1 MRVLV
6 VDDEAAVRD
15 ALVRA
20 MDSEGYETRAVR
32 DGATALTE
40 IQQWHPEVVLLD
52 VLMPFMDG
60 VTACKQLRARGDRT
74 PILMLTARDAVAD
87 RIAGLDAGA
96 DDYLVK
102 PFDLDELLARVRAL
116 VRRTYPDDGAVLSCA
131 DLVMDTTAHQVR
143 RGERVVELTRT
154 EFALLE
160 VFLRNS
166 GQALPRET
174 LIERVWGHELG
185 QSSNSLEVYIRYLRR
200 KLEVDAQP
208 RLIHTIRGVG
218 YRLGPPP

>member
-1 MRVLV
+1 MIRGVRVLV
-6 VDDEAAVRD
+6 VDDEVAVRD

-20 MDSEGYETRAVR
+20 LDSEGYEALAAG

-40 IQQWHPEVVLLD
+40 VARWQPDAVVLD

-60 VTACKQLRARGDRT
+60 LTACRTLRGRGDRT

-87 RIAGLDAGA
+87 RIEGLDAGA

-116 VRRTYPDDGAVLSCA
+116 LRRTNPEDGVVLSAA
-131 DLVMDTTAHQVR
+131 DLVLDTAAHTVR
-143 RGERVVELTRT
+143 RGGREIELSRT

-160 VFLRNS
+160 VLLRNA

-174 LIERVWGHELG
+174 LIDRVWGHN
-185 QSSNSLEVYIRYLRR
+185 SSNALEVYIRYLRR
-200 KLEVDAQP
+200 KVEADGEPV
-208 RLIHTIRGVG
+208 LIHTVRGVG
-218 YRLGPPP
+218 YRLGPT

>member
-20 MDSEGYETRAVR
+20 LDSEGYETRSAG
-32 DGATALTE
+32 DGANALSE
-40 IQQWHPEVVLLD
+40 VARWQPEVVVLD
-52 VLMPFMDG
+52 VAMPFMDG
-60 VTACKQLRARGDRT
+60 LTMCRTLRGRGDRT

-87 RIAGLDAGA
+87 RIEGLDAGA

-116 VRRTYPDDGAVLSCA
+116 VRRTYPEDGAVLSAA
-131 DLVMDTTAHQVR
+131 DLVMDTAAHTVR
-143 RGERVVELTRT
+143 RGGREIELSRT

-160 VFLRNS
+160 VLLRNA
-166 GQALPRET
+166 GQSLPRET
-174 LIERVWGHELG
+174 LIDRVWGR
-185 QSSNSLEVYIRYLRR
+185 QSSNALEVYIRYLRR
-200 KLEVDAQP
+200 KIESEGEP
-208 RLIHTIRGVG
+208 PLIHTVRGVG
-218 YRLGPPP
+218 YRLGPS

>member
-20 MDSEGYETRAVR
+20 LDSEGYETRSAG
-32 DGATALTE
+32 DGANALSE
-40 IQQWHPEVVLLD
+40 VARWQPEVVVLD
-52 VLMPFMDG
+52 VAMPFMDG
-60 VTACKQLRARGDRT
+60 LTMCRTLRGRGDRT

-87 RIAGLDAGA
+87 RIEGLDAGA

-116 VRRTYPDDGAVLSCA
+116 VRRTYPEDGAVLSAA
-131 DLVMDTTAHQVR
+131 DLVMDTTAHTVR
-143 RGERVVELTRT
+143 RGGREIELSRT

-160 VFLRNS
+160 VLLRNA
-166 GQALPRET
+166 GQSLPRET
-174 LIERVWGHELG
+174 LIDRVWGR
-185 QSSNSLEVYIRYLRR
+185 QSSNALEVYIRYLRR
-200 KLEVDAQP
+200 KIESEGEP
-208 RLIHTIRGVG
+208 PLIHTVRGVG
-218 YRLGPPP
+218 YRLGPS

>member
-6 VDDEAAVRD
+6 VDDETSVRE

-20 MDSEGYETRAVR
+20 LDSEGYETHAAA
-32 DGATALTE
+32 DGASALAE
-40 IQQWHPEVVLLD
+40 IARWQPEVVVLD

-60 VTACKQLRARGDRT
+60 LTACRTLRGRGDRT
-74 PILMLTARDAVAD
+74 PILMLTARDAVSD
-87 RIAGLDAGA
+87 RIEGLDAGA

-116 VRRTYPDDGAVLSCA
+116 LRRTYPEDGVLLSVA
-131 DLVMDTTAHQVR
+131 DLVMDTGAHTVR
-143 RGERVVELTRT
+143 RGGRDIELSRT

-160 VFLRNS
+160 VLLRNA

-174 LIERVWGHELG
+174 LIDRVWGH

-200 KLEVDAQP
+200 KIQAPEEVP
-208 RLIHTIRGVG
+208 LIHTVRGVG
-218 YRLGPPP
+218 YRLGAA

>member
-1 MRVLV
+1 M
-6 VDDEAAVRD
+6 VDDEPAVRE

-20 MDSEGYETRAVR
+20 LGSEGYETHAAG

-40 IQQWHPEVVLLD
+40 VASWQPEVVVLD

-60 VTACKQLRARGDRT
+60 LTTCRTLRGRGDRT

-116 VRRTYPDDGAVLSCA
+116 VRRTYPEDGAVLSA
-131 DLVMDTTAHQVR
+131 GDLVMDTAACTVR
-143 RGERVVELTRT
+143 RDGTEIELSRT

-160 VFLRNS
+160 VLLRNA

-174 LIERVWGHELG
+174 LIDRVWGHRT
-185 QSSNSLEVYIRYLRR
+185 SNSLEVYIRYLRR
-200 KLEVDAQP
+200 KLEAGDRP
-208 RLIHTIRGVG
+208 PLIHTVRGVG
-218 YRLGPPP
+218 YRLGPA

>member
-6 VDDEAAVRD
+6 VDDEDAVRE

-20 MDSEGYETRAVR
+20 MDSEGYETCAAG
-32 DGATALTE
+32 DGAAALAE
-40 IQQWHPEVVLLD
+40 IERWQPEVVLLD

-60 VTACKQLRARGDRT
+60 LTACRRLRARGDRT

-87 RIAGLDAGA
+87 RVDGLDAGA

-131 DLVMDTTAHQVR
+131 DLVMDTTAHEVR
-143 RGERVVELTRT
+143 RGARLVELSRT
-154 EFALLE
+154 EFSLLE
-160 VFLRNS
+160 VLLRNE

-174 LIERVWGHELG
+174 LIERVWGTGLG
-185 QSSNSLEVYIRYLRR
+185 STSNSLEVYIRYLRR
-200 KLEVDAQP
+200 KLEAGSEP
-208 RLIHTIRGVG
+208 RLIHTLRGIG
-218 YRLGPPP
+218 YRLAPP

>member
-20 MDSEGYETRAVR
+20 LDSEGYETRPAT

-40 IQQWHPEVVLLD
+40 IAAWQPEVVVLD

-60 VTACKQLRARGDRT
+60 LTMCRTLRGRGDRT

-87 RIAGLDAGA
+87 RIEGLDAGA

-116 VRRTYPDDGAVLSCA
+116 VRRTQPDDGAVLSCG
-131 DLVMDTTAHQVR
+131 DLVLDTTAHTVR
-143 RGERVVELTRT
+143 RAGREIELSRT

-160 VFLRNS
+160 VLLRNA
-166 GQALPRET
+166 GQSLPRET
-174 LIERVWGHELG
+174 LVDRVWGHH
-185 QSSNSLEVYIRYLRR
+185 SSNSLEVYIRYLRR
-200 KLEVDAQP
+200 KIESDGEPA
-208 RLIHTIRGVG
+208 LIHTVRGVG
-218 YRLGPPP
+218 YRLGVS

>member
-1 MRVLV
+1 MIRGVRVLV
-6 VDDEAAVRD
+6 VDDEVAVRD

-20 MDSEGYETRAVR
+20 LDSEGYEALAAG

-40 IQQWHPEVVLLD
+40 VARWQPDAVVLD

-60 VTACKQLRARGDRT
+60 LTACRTLRGRGDRT

-87 RIAGLDAGA
+87 RIEGLDAGA

-116 VRRTYPDDGAVLSCA
+116 LRRTNPEDGVVLSAA
-131 DLVMDTTAHQVR
+131 DLVLDTAAHTVR
-143 RGERVVELTRT
+143 RGGREIELSRT

-160 VFLRNS
+160 VLLRNA

-174 LIERVWGHELG
+174 LIDRVWGHN
-185 QSSNSLEVYIRYLRR
+185 SSNALEVYIRYLRR
-200 KLEVDAQP
+200 KVEVDGEP
-208 RLIHTIRGVG
+208 VLIHTVRGVG
-218 YRLGPPP
+218 YRLGPT

>member
-6 VDDEAAVRD
+6 VDDEDAVRE

-20 MDSEGYETRAVR
+20 MDSEGYETRAAG
-32 DGATALTE
+32 DGAAALAE
-40 IQQWHPEVVLLD
+40 IERWQPEVVLLD

-60 VTACKQLRARGDRT
+60 LTACRRLRARGDRT

-87 RIAGLDAGA
+87 RVDGLDAGA

-131 DLVMDTTAHQVR
+131 DLVMDTTAHEVR
-143 RGERVVELTRT
+143 RGTRLVELSRT

-160 VFLRNS
+160 VLLRNE

-174 LIERVWGHELG
+174 LIERVWGAGLG
-185 QSSNSLEVYIRYLRR
+185 STSNSLEVYIRYLRR
-200 KLEVDAQP
+200 KLEADNEP
-208 RLIHTIRGVG
+208 RLIHTLRGIG
-218 YRLGPPP
+218 YRLAPP

>member
-20 MDSEGYETRAVR
+20 MDSEGYETRGVG

-40 IQQWHPEVVLLD
+40 VARWQPEVVVLD

-60 VTACKQLRARGDRT
+60 LTTCRTLRARGDRT
-74 PILMLTARDAVAD
+74 PILLLTARDAVAD
-87 RIAGLDAGA
+87 RVAGLDAGA

-116 VRRTYPDDGAVLSCA
+116 VRRTYPEDGAVLSCA
-131 DLVMDTTAHQVR
+131 DLVLDTAAHTVR
-143 RGERVVELTRT
+143 RGDYSIELSRT

-160 VFLRNS
+160 VLLRNA

-174 LIERVWGHELG
+174 LIERVWGRDS
-185 QSSNSLEVYIRYLRR
+185 SSNSLEVYIRYLRR
-200 KLEVDAQP
+200 KIEFDDAP
-208 RLIHTIRGVG
+208 TLIHTVRGVG
-218 YRLGPPP
+218 YRLGAS

>member
-20 MDSEGYETRAVR
+20 LGTEGYDARGVG
-32 DGATALTE
+32 DGATALSE
-40 IQQWHPEVVLLD
+40 VARWQPEVVVLD

-60 VTACKQLRARGDRT
+60 LTTCRTLRGRGDRT
-74 PILMLTARDAVAD
+74 PILMLTARDAVSD
-87 RIAGLDAGA
+87 RIEGLDAGA

-116 VRRTYPDDGAVLSCA
+116 VRRTYPEDGATLSTA
-131 DLVMDTTAHQVR
+131 DLVLDTAAHTVH
-143 RGERVVELTRT
+143 RGGREIELSRT

-160 VFLRNS
+160 VLMRNA

-174 LIERVWGHELG
+174 LIERVWGHHT
-185 QSSNSLEVYIRYLRR
+185 SNSLEVYIRYLRR
-200 KLEVDAQP
+200 KIEGEGQP
-208 RLIHTIRGVG
+208 ALIHTVRGVG
-218 YRLGPPP
+218 YRLGSS

>member
-6 VDDEAAVRD
+6 VDDEDAVRE

-20 MDSEGYETRAVR
+20 MDSEGYETRAAG
-32 DGATALTE
+32 DGAAALAE
-40 IQQWHPEVVLLD
+40 IQRWQPEVVLLD

-60 VTACKQLRARGDRT
+60 LTACRQLRARGDRT

-87 RIAGLDAGA
+87 RVDGLDAGA

-131 DLVMDTTAHQVR
+131 DLVMDTTAHEVR
-143 RGERVVELTRT
+143 RGARLVELSRT

-160 VFLRNS
+160 VLLRNE

-174 LIERVWGHELG
+174 LIERVWGAG
-185 QSSNSLEVYIRYLRR
+185 VGSTSNSLEVYIRYLRR
-200 KLEVDAQP
+200 KLEADNEP
-208 RLIHTIRGVG
+208 RLIHTLRGIG
-218 YRLGPPP
+218 YRLAPP

>member
-1 MRVLV
+1 M
-6 VDDEAAVRD
+6 VDDEPAVRD

-20 MDSEGYETRAVR
+20 LGSEGYETQAAG

-40 IQQWHPEVVLLD
+40 VARWQPEVVVLD

-60 VTACKQLRARGDRT
+60 LATCRTLRGRGDRT

-116 VRRTYPDDGAVLSCA
+116 VRRTYPEDGAVLSSG
-131 DLVMDTTAHQVR
+131 DLVMDTAAHTVR
-143 RGERVVELTRT
+143 RAGTEIELSRT

-160 VFLRNS
+160 VLLRNA

-174 LIERVWGHELG
+174 LIDRVWGHRT
-185 QSSNSLEVYIRYLRR
+185 SNSLEVYIRYLRR
-200 KLEVDAQP
+200 KLDAEDRP
-208 RLIHTIRGVG
+208 PLIHTVRGVG
-218 YRLGPPP
+218 YRLGPA

>member
-6 VDDEAAVRD
+6 VEDEAAVRD

-20 MDSEGYETRAVR
+20 LTAEGYETRGVG
-32 DGATALTE
+32 DGATALIE
-40 IQQWHPEVVLLD
+40 VAKWQPEALVLD
-52 VLMPFMDG
+52 VAMPFMDG
-60 VTACKQLRARGDRT
+60 LTACRTLRGRGDRT

-87 RIAGLDAGA
+87 RIEGLDAGA

-116 VRRTYPDDGAVLSCA
+116 LRRTYPEDGAVLSAA
-131 DLVMDTTAHQVR
+131 DLVMDTAAHTVR
-143 RGERVVELTRT
+143 RGYRDIDLSRT

-160 VFLRNS
+160 VLLRNT

-174 LIERVWGHELG
+174 LIDRVWGH

-200 KLEVDAQP
+200 KVEADDEPA
-208 RLIHTIRGVG
+208 LIHTVRGVG
-218 YRLGPPP
+218 YRLGPA